1 MKEVGPLDIIVISK
15 GKLSFNETW
24 QKLHIH
30 TPFHS
35 RNNDVDRSESVS
47 LPKSIGILF

>member
-1 MKEVGPLDIIVISK
+1 MIMISK
-15 GKLSFNETW
+15 GKPSFNETW

-35 RNNDVDRSESVS
+35 GDNDADISESVS
-47 LPKSIGILF
+47 LPNSISILF